1 MAVDLAPKEA
11 TGAAL
16 GVIGI
21 SSYMAAGLQD
31 IVSGAL
37 IETGKTIVDGATIY
51 DFHQIRI
58 FWTAAAAIS
67 LLLLGIIVLKTG
79 KKKTTKN

>member
-67 LLLLGIIVLKTG
+67 LLLLGLIVLRAN
-79 KKKTTKN
+79 KKQLNK